1 MVIYVVNTA
10 TAANPAAT
18 FMEER
23 LEGIRKLFDSIPTY
37 NITLRN
43 ARQETVEFLNT
54 RGAQLTP
61 HQLKCSLSFV
71 AFFSVVLVSKVER
84 IQDSNNFLRPYLP
97 ATDFTVLP
105 QGWKYV
111 KMIS

>member
-61 HQLKCSLSFV
+61 HRLKCFLSFV
-71 AFFSVVLVSKVER
+71 ASFSVVLVSKLKEQK
-84 IQDSNNFLRPYLP
+84 IPTISCALIFQQLTLP
-97 ATDFTVLP
+97 SYHRDGNMF
-105 QGWKYV
+105 K
-111 KMIS
+111 

>member
-1 MVIYVVNTA
+1 MNTA
-10 TAANPAAT
+10 TAAKPAAP

-23 LEGIRKLFDSIPTY
+23 LEGIRKLFDGIPTY

-54 RGAQLTP
+54 LGAQLTP
-61 HQLKCSLSFV
+61 HRLKSFLSFV
-71 AFFSVVLVSKVER
+71 AFFSSVVLVSKVET
-84 IQDSNNFLRPYLP
+84 IEDSNNFLRPYLP

-105 QGWKYV
+105 QGWEYV
-111 KMIS
+111 K